1 MTTETTRTPQVGETW
16 RYRITPAYTIDVRY
30 VDEAGAYGPDM
41 VGDAAGIP
49 TSDYHMW
56 EPAPPSRPSIDFTR
70 WVHHAGPDC
79 VSAIRIDN
87 APGVHVWSDEDGNLH
102 AEWID

>member
-16 RYRITPAYTIDVRY
+16 RHKHNPHYTIEVRY
-30 VDEAGAYGPDM
+30 VDDVGVYGLDE
-41 VGDAAGIP
+41 VGVADALPASNFGR
-49 TSDYHMW
+49 W
-56 EPAPPSRPSIDFTR
+56 EPVPPSRPSIDFTR
-70 WVHHAGPDC
+70 L
-79 VSAIRIDN
+79 VSGV